1 MKADIPITVTD
12 MNIIT
17 IIKQILGFYLEGFQ
31 SMKVGRRLW
40 AIMAIKFIVF
50 FLVIKWLF
58 FPNYLEE
65 NFSNDAQRAEHVMK
79 HLNLKGN

>member
-1 MKADIPITVTD
+1 

-40 AIMAIKFIVF
+40 AIIAIKFIVF
-50 FLVIKWLF
+50 FLVMKWLF

-65 NFSNDAQRAEHVMK
+65 NFSNDTQRAEHVMK
-79 HLNLKGN
+79 HLNLEDN